1 MAEIDNELD
10 DPGVGPQDE
19 SSSAG
24 QGKQTLLL
32 KLAERTVL
40 QAEALAQ
47 EITAG
52 ARQASEAEGG
62 KILERYTA
70 EAKDKARRIVA
81 EAKQSSADI
90 LAEATAKAK
99 SDGRKLLEQ
108 AQAKQQDTLDSAT
121 AEKQSILGQAHKE
134 EQEISG
140 RARAEEHE
148 IISKAQYEAQTL
160 VNASKAGAESIE
172 SNATMRAEFTIW
184 QMSQNAAD
192 EIRRAVLEICNN
204 LLPELN
210 AIGAQHLEKF
220 APGTEDKGAPIGA
233 DLLAQIGLA
242 DNAAEDRPPKAS
254 TEPQNDQTAT
264 GNHSADSQS
273 TGKPSA
279 RSKAP
284 SPAEF
289 RGTS

>member
-1 MAEIDNELD
+1 MAEIDNELN
-10 DPGVGPQDE
+10 DPGVDSQDE

-47 EITAG
+47 EITDR
-52 ARQASEAEGG
+52 ARKASEAEGV
-62 KILERYTA
+62 KLLERYTGEA
-70 EAKDKARRIVA
+70 QDEVRRILEEAKKRSTEI
-81 EAKQSSADI
+81 I
-90 LAEATAKAK
+90 AEATA
-99 SDGRKLLEQ
+99 Q
-108 AQAKQQDTLDSAT
+108 AND
-121 AEKQSILGQAHKE
+121 EKQSILRQAHKD
-134 EQEISG
+134 EQEVSA

-148 IISKAQYEAQTL
+148 IVSKAQYEAQTL
-160 VNASKAGAESIE
+160 VSASKAGAESIE
-172 SNATMRAEFTIW
+172 SNATLRAEFIIW

-192 EIRRAVLEICNN
+192 EIRRAVLDICNN

-220 APGTEDKGAPIGA
+220 APGSEDQGGPIA
-233 DLLAQIGLA
+233 AELLAKIGMA
-242 DNAAEDRPPKAS
+242 NNAADERAPKAA
-254 TEPQNDQTAT
+254 TGPQSGPQSGPQKDQTPS
-264 GNHSADSQS
+264 GNHSSESQS
-273 TGKPSA
+273 TGKSSG